1 MAEEKEKL
9 RALESMKINHQDT
22 QNNYKV
28 FDHLRHIGFSITSLV
43 DDAVLQ
49 VVSFNAL

>member
-1 MAEEKEKL
+1 MAGEKDKM

-22 QNNYKV
+22 QNNYNV
-28 FDHLRHIGFSITSLV
+28 FDHLRHIGFSRTSIV
-43 DDAVLQ
+43 HDAVLQ